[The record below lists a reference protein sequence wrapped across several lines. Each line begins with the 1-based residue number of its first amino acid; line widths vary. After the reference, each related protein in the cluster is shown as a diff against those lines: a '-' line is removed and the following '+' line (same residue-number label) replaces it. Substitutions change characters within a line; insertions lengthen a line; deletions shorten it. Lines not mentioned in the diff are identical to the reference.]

1 VQAVDQAL
9 APVRGLCGIEDCLA
23 IQVDAPDDRRTRRIT
38 SRLGDDDGRQQE
50 QGKNE
55 GEAAGQK

>member
-9 APVRGLCGIEDCLA
+9 APVGGLRGIEDLLS
-23 IQVDAPDDRRTRRIT
+23 IQVDAPDDRRARRIT
-38 SRLGDDDGRQQE
+38 GRLGDRDRGAE
-50 QGKNE
+50 EEGENE